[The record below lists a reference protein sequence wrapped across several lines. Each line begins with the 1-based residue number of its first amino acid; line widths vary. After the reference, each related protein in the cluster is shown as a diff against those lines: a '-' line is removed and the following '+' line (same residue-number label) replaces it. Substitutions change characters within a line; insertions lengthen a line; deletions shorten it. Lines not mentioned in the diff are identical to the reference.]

1 MTFDIR
7 SATLDDVAKI
17 TRLHVDSWKDTYPF
31 MPPEVHANRSYAY
44 RYEEWLEA
52 LSNPDP
58 DQLILTVW
66 NEDILIGF
74 CSCRA
79 SNDPDLPIAK
89 GELHAA
95 YFRREYRGHAIGV
108 PLLDRMLRF
117 LLKRNLWPA
126 CLWAFKENRIRHAYK
141 AGGFIES
148 VHRNREI
155 EGVSI
160 PEVGYLTPD
169 NPAELYVTMNRRL
182 REEVAGEQMIP
193 PARPDLPASSTT
205 HQTSPETQPQNP
217 QGLNR

>member
-1 MTFDIR
+1 MTFTIR
-7 SATLDDVAKI
+7 SATLADVAQI
-17 TRLHVDSWKDTYPF
+17 TRLHVDSWRNTYTF
-31 MPPEVHANRSYAY
+31 MPPEVHVNRSYAY

-66 NEDILIGF
+66 NDELLVGF

-79 SNDPDLPIAK
+79 SDDPAIPHAK

-95 YFRREYRGHAIGV
+95 YFRKEYRGHAIGV
-108 PLLDRMLRF
+108 HLLDRMLRF

-126 CLWAFKENRIRHAYK
+126 CLWAFEENKVRHAYK

-148 VHRNREI
+148 VHRNRI
-155 EGVSI
+155 IDGVSI

-169 NPAELYVTMNRRL
+169 DPAALYVTMNRRL
-182 REEVAGEQMIP
+182 REEDAGSQMTPPDRPFP
-193 PARPDLPASSTT
+193 PASPTT
-205 HQTSPETQPQNP
+205 RQT
-217 QGLNR
+217 LR

>member
-7 SATLDDVAKI
+7 SATLADVAKI
-17 TRLHVDSWKDTYPF
+17 TRLHVDSWQDTYPF
-31 MPPEVHANRSYAY
+31 IPPAVHANRSYAY

-66 NEDILIGF
+66 NEDILVGF
-74 CSCRA
+74 CSCRS
-79 SNDPDLPIAK
+79 SNDSDLPIAK
-89 GELHAA
+89 GELHAI
-95 YFRREYRGHAIGV
+95 YFRKEYRGHAIGV

-117 LLKRNLWPA
+117 LLKRDLWPA
-126 CLWAFKENRIRHAYK
+126 CLWAFEENKIRHAYK

-148 VHRNREI
+148 VHRNRI
-155 EGVSI
+155 IDGVSI

-169 NPAELYVTMNRRL
+169 DPAELYVTMNRRL

-205 HQTSPETQPQNP
+205 HQINLETQSQNP
-217 QGLNR
+217 QGPS